1 MTTRGAVT
9 QGALAAV
16 ALIAA
21 YTSWQKEPERPPG
34 EVVLLE
40 IGKGELTKV
49 RYEDD
54 KKWVELTPAK
64 EAGEPAVWMKVS
76 ARPEAKA
83 PEREVRGGDGALKLV
98 DKLEPLRAARGLGA
112 ISGDKLKELG
122 LEAPKKK
129 LTLSA
134 RGTSYTFQ
142 IGASP
147 FGVADPYVKD
157 DRDGKVYVLGGTLLA
172 DLDAAAV
179 RLVDRQVHTFKP
191 TDFDALTVSA
201 GGKRRELVQTNIDE
215 KNPFA
220 SKLAPKAAPDKPD
233 AQAKN
238 WHDKLWRFVTL
249 EALGKGEKPAA
260 GEPPIA
266 VRVDYSWKGKPKG
279 WVELARVQPAA
290 PPQPANSSA
299 PPPPAPPV
307 DVYIRSEHSAGWLK
321 LPAVADEVIKEA
333 DKVAATE

>member
-1 MTTRGAVT
+1 MTTRGAT
-9 QGALAAV
+9 AQGALAAL

-34 EVVLLE
+34 EVVLLD

-64 EAGEPAVWMKVS
+64 EDGERLVWMKVS

-83 PEREVRGGDGALKLV
+83 PEREVRGGEGALKLIE
-98 DKLEPLRAARGLGA
+98 KLEPMRAARGLGA
-112 ISGDKLKELG
+112 LAADKLKELG

-129 LTLSA
+129 LTVSA
-134 RGTSYTFQ
+134 RGSSYTFH

-147 FGVADPYVKD
+147 FGVSDPYVKD

-191 TDFDALTVSA
+191 TDFDALVISA
-201 GGKRRELVQTNIDE
+201 GGKKRELVQTNIDE

-220 SKLAPKAAPDKPD
+220 AKFAPKAAPDKSD
-233 AQAKN
+233 ALAKN
-238 WHDKLWRFVTL
+238 WHDKLWRMVTL

-260 GEPPIA
+260 GEPPVA
-266 VRVDYSWKGKPKG
+266 VRVDYSHDGKPKG
-279 WVELARVQPAA
+279 WVELGRVVPTA
-290 PPQPANSSA
+290 PPPPANTSA

-307 DVYIRSEHSAGWLK
+307 EVYVRSEHSAGWLK
-321 LPAVADEVIKEA
+321 LPATADEVIKEA
-333 DKVAATE
+333 DKVASEQ